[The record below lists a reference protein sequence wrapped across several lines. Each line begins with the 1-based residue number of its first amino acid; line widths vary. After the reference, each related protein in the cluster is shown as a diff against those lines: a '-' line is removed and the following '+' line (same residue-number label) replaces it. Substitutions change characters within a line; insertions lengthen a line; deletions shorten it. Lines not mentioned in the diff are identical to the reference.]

1 VLRESRRSVS
11 LGCRNFFQ
19 RSLFAMRTFLCAF
32 YYKAKSAFRT
42 SLFRLFRFVRP
53 HEYTFFVISG
63 RDPLRWVFA
72 RVAPHMLGK
81 TVPGEEPVFQMVP
94 GMKSEGRNGRTILP
108 ELEKSRIGI
117 SCGPPNRESR
127 SCQSNC
133 IVVCRRAE
141 LFSSRTVITFA

>member
-1 VLRESRRSVS
+1 VLRESRRSDS
-11 LGCRNFFQ
+11 FGCRNFFQ

-72 RVAPHMLGK
+72 RVARHMLGK
-81 TVPGEEPVFQMVP
+81 TVPGGQPVFQMVP
-94 GMKSEGRNGRTILP
+94 GMKSEGRNGRMILP

-117 SCGPPNRESR
+117 SCDSQTGSQGRVR
-127 SCQSNC
+127 V
-133 IVVCRRAE
+133 IVLLYADEPSYFLHE
-141 LFSSRTVITFA
+141 L